1 MELTINH
8 VGLIQNKSFW
18 HLYISNPSWG
28 IIKIDGLQ
36 KLDGFEY
43 MKLTDNK
50 GSLIK
55 LIATKQEEIDLSNLS
70 TGIYFLEIRHA
81 NGSGR
86 IKLIKQ

>member
-1 MELTINH
+1 
-8 VGLIQNKSFW
+8 
-18 HLYISNPSWG
+18 
-28 IIKIDGLQ
+28 
-36 KLDGFEY
+36 